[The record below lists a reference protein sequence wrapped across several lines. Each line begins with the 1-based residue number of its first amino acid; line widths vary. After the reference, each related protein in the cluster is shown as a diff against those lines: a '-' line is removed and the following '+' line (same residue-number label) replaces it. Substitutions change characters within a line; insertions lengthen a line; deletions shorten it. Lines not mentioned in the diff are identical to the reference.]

1 MKKYLLSAL
10 VVLCACVYGQATLRA
25 ATLTAYTTQA
35 DFQNALATPF
45 GSYQTD
51 LDGIGIGQ
59 ASAIPFSDEGYG
71 FTVAAETAGSNT
83 LVVSQIGGSGPPQYA
98 TPLTATDDLLVNAF
112 SSGVLAFGANFFV
125 TDSNEA
131 QVSQQLTVEFTFGD
145 TTTELRTFT
154 ATSQSDAFWGLVSDS
169 PITLVTLQ
177 SPGSSNFAS
186 INNMVAGVP
195 VPEPATYM
203 GLLTAA
209 AGLLAGNVMRRRR
222 RSGEPI
228 PRSKSLPWARP
239 AKASQTDL

>member
-45 GSYQTD
+45 GSYQAD
-51 LDGIGIGQ
+51 LGVIGIGQ
-59 ASAIPFSDEGYG
+59 ASAIPFSDEGYD

-83 LVVSQIGGSGPPQYA
+83 LVVSQISGSGPLFV
-98 TPLTATDDLLVNAF
+98 TPLKDTDDLLVNAF

-131 QVSQQLTVEFTFGD
+131 QVSQPLTVEFTFGD

-177 SPGSSNFAS
+177 SPGSSNYAT

-228 PRSKSLPWARP
+228 PRSKSLPWAQP

>member
-25 ATLTAYTTQA
+25 ANLTAYTTQA

-51 LDGIGIGQ
+51 LDGISKGQ

-83 LVVSQIGGSGPPQYA
+83 LYVGEVGGSVPPKFA
-98 TPLTATDDLLVNAF
+98 SPFAATDDLLVNAF

-125 TDSNEA
+125 TNINEA
-131 QVSQQLTVEFTFGD
+131 QEFQQLTVEFTFGD

-177 SPGSSNFAS
+177 SPGSSNYAT

-228 PRSKSLPWARP
+228 PRSKSLPWAQP